1 MSNPISQ
8 YLALVSLNSVQSTL
22 KYETDAV
29 TNLFN
34 QYQQDEF
41 AINNIIQSI
50 TIMYNTI
57 VANNGK
63 IVITGVGKSYK
74 LGLKLVATLNSLSI
88 QSSSLHPTEALH
100 GDLGLIDQNRD
111 CLIMVTSSG
120 NTPELIQLLPH
131 LSSNLPIL
139 LLTCSKNS
147 KLSQYNQINSL
158 ILAELLS
165 CHKEEIIHGI
175 PAPTV
180 SFTLSMMLADA
191 VILALL
197 ELIETDSLKRKKLF
211 GLKHPGGS
219 IGANLAQ
226 QFNQN
231 NTSRSGD
238 NTITTTTT
246 NTNTNNN
253 TNNNSSITVQAPI
266 IPPLNLM
273 SATTSTTT
281 TRLSSNSSSMLSLK
295 EMELESY
302 SSVDDTDERGQ
313 AQKSF
318 KEITYQDLL
327 KLQELS
333 LLQWIVRYDSIRL
346 IETDNK
352 GGSSN
357 SSSSSNNNYV
367 SCDFIQSLYK
377 KHYDGLNWDKFKWEL
392 IKKFT

>member
-74 LGLKLVATLNSLSI
+74 LGLKLVTLNSLSI

-139 LLTCSKNS
+139 LLTCSKIQNYLNII
-147 KLSQYNQINSL
+147 KL
-158 ILAELLS
+158 
-165 CHKEEIIHGI
+165 
-175 PAPTV
+175 
-180 SFTLSMMLADA
+180 
-191 VILALL
+191 
-197 ELIETDSLKRKKLF
+197 
-211 GLKHPGGS
+211 
-219 IGANLAQ
+219 
-226 QFNQN
+226 
-231 NTSRSGD
+231 
-238 NTITTTTT
+238 
-246 NTNTNNN
+246 
-253 TNNNSSITVQAPI
+253 
-266 IPPLNLM
+266 
-273 SATTSTTT
+273 
-281 TRLSSNSSSMLSLK
+281 
-295 EMELESY
+295 
-302 SSVDDTDERGQ
+302 
-313 AQKSF
+313 
-318 KEITYQDLL
+318 
-327 KLQELS
+327 
-333 LLQWIVRYDSIRL
+333 IV
-346 IETDNK
+346 
-352 GGSSN
+352 
-357 SSSSSNNNYV
+357 
-367 SCDFIQSLYK
+367 
-377 KHYDGLNWDKFKWEL
+377 
-392 IKKFT
+392 

>member
-266 IPPLNLM
+266 IPPSNLM

>member
-226 QFNQN
+226 EFNQN

-246 NTNTNNN
+246 TNTTNTN

-266 IPPLNLM
+266 IPPSNLM
-273 SATTSTTT
+273 SATTSTT

-313 AQKSF
+313 AQKSC

-357 SSSSSNNNYV
+357 SSSSSSNNYV

>member
-226 QFNQN
+226 EFNQN
-231 NTSRSGD
+231 NTNRSGD

>member
-226 QFNQN
+226 EFNQN

-246 NTNTNNN
+246 TTTNTN

-266 IPPLNLM
+266 IPPSNLM

-352 GGSSN
+352 GGRSK

>member
-1 MSNPISQ
+1 MTNPISQ
-8 YLALVSLNSVQSTL
+8 YLTLVSLNSVQTTL

-34 QYQQDEF
+34 QYHQDEF
-41 AINNIIQSI
+41 SINNIIQSI

-57 VANNGK
+57 ISNNGK

-139 LLTCSKNS
+139 LLTCSRNS

-226 QFNQN
+226 QFGEGGGGGG
-231 NTSRSGD
+231 SSSD
-238 NTITTTTT
+238 NIDIKTISTTTT
-246 NTNTNNN
+246 NTN

-266 IPPLNLM
+266 IPSTLM
-273 SATTSTTT
+273 ST

-302 SSVDDTDERGQ
+302 SSISSTEEGPLQ
-313 AQKSF
+313 QKSI

-333 LLQWIVRYDSIRL
+333 LLQWIVRYDSLRL
-346 IETDNK
+346 VEQDNK
-352 GGSSN
+352 NG
-357 SSSSSNNNYV
+357 NNNYV
-367 SCDFIQSLYK
+367 NCDFIQSLYK